1 MTMGIVTASA
11 TAFASATHSSV
22 DFVGAVGIGPFEV
35 QAEEART
42 FHRLGALGHVDD
54 GLAAGIEFLLAGHG
68 VLFHTKVGQLDA
80 DLRRVLDL
88 RVKGMERQ
96 DILPADRG
104 GFVTNAKHH
113 FIDVGVESLLLGTKG
128 IMVNPPI

>member
-1 MTMGIVTASA
+1 M
-11 TAFASATHSSV
+11 
-22 DFVGAVGIGPFEV
+22 
-35 QAEEART
+35 QAEEACA

-104 GFVTNAKHH
+104 GFVTNAEHH
-113 FIDVGVESLLLGTKG
+113 FIDVGVECLLFGNKRHNGESPYIKNFAG
-128 IMVNPPI
+128 IRPQARLRRIFCRNAAA